1 MSKQRIKKRKSKIEQ
16 TKLLGIMIKKYLIM
30 MEEIK
35 NIY

>member
-1 MSKQRIKKRKSKIEQ
+1 MSKQRIKQRKRKIEQ

-30 MEEIK
+30 MEGIE

>member
-1 MSKQRIKKRKSKIEQ
+1 MPKQRIKQRKSKIEQ

-30 MEEIK
+30 MEEIE

>member
-1 MSKQRIKKRKSKIEQ
+1 MSKQRIKKRKSKIQQ

-30 MEEIK
+30 MEGIE

>member
-30 MEEIK
+30 MEGIE